1 MSSTTPRHIVVAMN
15 PRASFGKN
23 EDAGHEVAR
32 VLASAGHDV
41 IALRESDYS
50 ALENVTRDALR
61 PESVL
66 VVVGGDG
73 MVHLG
78 AQLAREKN
86 VPLGLIPAGTGNDLA
101 RHLGLPLG
109 SIPLATQH
117 LLRAL
122 EGAPQRIDLGVATSR
137 QGVEYPFACVFSAG
151 FDALVNER
159 ANRLRVVRGRHRYT
173 LALLIEL
180 AQLRPMTYTLT
191 IDGVQE
197 IGSYLLVAVANSQS
211 FGGGMKVT
219 PDASLVDG
227 QLDVFTLDPLSRWAF
242 LRIYPRVF
250 RGLHVTDPRV
260 HIRQARTIQVASEGV
275 VAYADGE
282 RLEALPLEVTVE
294 KSRLLVYA

>member
-1 MSSTTPRHIVVAMN
+1 MSSTTSRHIVVASN
-15 PRASFGKN
+15 PQASFGKN
-23 EDAGHEVAR
+23 HGAGADVAR
-32 VLASAGHDV
+32 ALGSAGHDV
-41 IALRESDYS
+41 VALQEVDYQALEAAARAALRED
-50 ALENVTRDALR
+50 
-61 PESVL
+61 SVL

-86 VPLGLIPAGTGNDLA
+86 VPLGVIPAGTGNDLA

-109 SIPLATQH
+109 SISQATEH
-117 LLRAL
+117 LITALRG
-122 EGAPQRIDLGVATSR
+122 EPSEIDLGIAKSMA
-137 QGVEYPFACVFSAG
+137 GVEHPFACVFSAG

-159 ANRLRVVRGRHRYT
+159 ANSLRFPKGRHRYT

-180 AQLRPMTYTLT
+180 AKLRPIPYTLT
-191 IDGVQE
+191 LDGVE
-197 IGSYLLVAVANSQS
+197 ETGSFLLVAVANSQS

-227 QLDVFTLDPLSRWAF
+227 KLDVFTLDPLSRIAF

-250 RGLHVTDPRV
+250 KGLHVTDRRV
-260 HIRQARTIQVASEGV
+260 HIRQARSVRVESPGV

-294 KSRLLVYA
+294 PMRVSVFA